1 LGGSGIRRARRGVKM
16 SARTRL
22 LLALAFVAFI
32 SLGLPDGL
40 IGVAWP
46 SMRRSFGLPLD
57 ALGSLFVS
65 TTAGYVTSSFLS
77 GAILRYMR
85 LGALLALSCAAT
97 ALAMIVYSV
106 AGHWAIVVAFG
117 VLAGL
122 GAGAIDSALNTFA
135 AHSYSAR
142 TVNLLHA
149 FYGLGTTIGPALM
162 TAVLLA
168 NAGWQRGYL
177 IVGIAQL
184 VLAIGFTASR
194 RLWPAESGDAD
205 SHGARASLIET
216 LRLRATVLSAVVF
229 ILYCGLEAS
238 SGAWLYTLLQEGHDI
253 STASAGAAVSV
264 FWASLMAARVLF
276 GLVQVSGPVDRWL
289 AACMI
294 TCLLAA
300 IGFSF
305 VSHPVAG
312 IAASAVIGFA
322 CGPIFPWLIAA
333 TPQRLGARHGANA
346 IGVQIASAAIGLTLA
361 PTLVGVLGE
370 RYGATAIPW
379 GLVML
384 AALLLLAFG
393 ALARCPKSTQAV
405 AIAADN

>member
-1 LGGSGIRRARRGVKM
+1 M
-16 SARTRL
+16 SARPRL

-40 IGVAWP
+40 LGVAWP

-57 ALGSLFVS
+57 ALGSLFIS
-65 TTAGYVTSSFLS
+65 TTGGYVTSSFMS
-77 GAILRYMR
+77 GALLRRMR
-85 LGALLALSCAAT
+85 LGTLLALSCAAT

-106 AGHWAIVVAFG
+106 AGHWAVIVAFG

-149 FYGLGTTIGPALM
+149 FYGFGTTIGPALM

-168 NAGWQRGYL
+168 NAGWERGYL
-177 IVGIAQL
+177 VVGIAQL
-184 VLAIGFTASR
+184 VLAAGFVASR
-194 RLWPAESGDAD
+194 RLWPAESGHGDV
-205 SHGARASLIET
+205 HGARASIMET
-216 LRLRATVLSAVVF
+216 LRLPATVLSAVVF
-229 ILYCGLEAS
+229 ILYCGLEAA
-238 SGAWLYTLLQEGHDI
+238 SGAWQFTLLHEGHGVD
-253 STASAGAAVSV
+253 TASAGVAVSA
-264 FWASLMAARVLF
+264 FWASLMAARIVF
-276 GLVQVSGPVDRWL
+276 GLVQVAGPVARWL
-289 AACMI
+289 AACMSV
-294 TCLLAA
+294 CLLAA
-300 IGFSF
+300 VGLSF
-305 VSHPVAG
+305 VSYSVAG
-312 IAASAVIGFA
+312 IATSAVIGFA

-361 PTLVGVLGE
+361 PTLIGVLGDHE
-370 RYGATAIPW
+370 GVTAIPW
-379 GLVML
+379 GLAVL

-393 ALARCPKSTQAV
+393 ALERCPKNTQAGD
-405 AIAADN
+405 IAADN